1 MCAEKK
7 EGILMPF
14 VEDYHDIRQIL
25 VFEIEKECRI
35 MDVFSCIATR
45 HSTRKFKEEAVPQ
58 EVLDKAI
65 EAGRQAPSGKHKNQS
80 RFIVIRKKE
89 VLQELIALVQQEF
102 AKMEVTPEND
112 DNFGGAIRAAKKGGY
127 VFMYNAPVLI
137 VVANKRDYGN
147 KYADVSCAMQ
157 NMMLAAN
164 ALDLGSCWINQLRWL
179 QDNPV
184 LRAYLQ
190 KLGMAE
196 DEEVCASLSIGYPD
210 TPDGLPGRRVM
221 PVTGN
226 PVVYID

>member
-1 MCAEKK
+1 
-7 EGILMPF
+7 
-14 VEDYHDIRQIL
+14 
-25 VFEIEKECRI
+25 

-45 HSTRKFKEEAVPQ
+45 HSTRKFKEEPVPQ
-58 EVLDKAI
+58 EVLDKVI

-89 VLQELIALVQQEF
+89 VLQELITLVQQEF

-190 KLGMAE
+190 QLGMAE

>member
-1 MCAEKK
+1 
-7 EGILMPF
+7 
-14 VEDYHDIRQIL
+14 
-25 VFEIEKECRI
+25 

-45 HSTRKFKEEAVPQ
+45 HSTRKFKEEPVPQ
-58 EVLDKAI
+58 EVLDKVI

-89 VLQELIALVQQEF
+89 VLQELITLVQQEF

>member
-1 MCAEKK
+1 
-7 EGILMPF
+7 
-14 VEDYHDIRQIL
+14 
-25 VFEIEKECRI
+25 

-45 HSTRKFKEEAVPQ
+45 HSTRKFKEEPVPQ
-58 EVLDKAI
+58 EVLDKVI

-184 LRAYLQ
+184 LRGYLQ

-196 DEEVCASLSIGYPD
+196 DEEVCASLSIGYPN

>member
-1 MCAEKK
+1 
-7 EGILMPF
+7 
-14 VEDYHDIRQIL
+14 
-25 VFEIEKECRI
+25 

-45 HSTRKFKEEAVPQ
+45 HSTRKFKEEPVPQ
-58 EVLDKAI
+58 EVLDKVI
-65 EAGRQAPSGKHKNQS
+65 EVGRQAPSGKHKNQS

-127 VFMYNAPVLI
+127 AFMYNAPILI

-226 PVVYID
+226 SVVYID

>member
-1 MCAEKK
+1 
-7 EGILMPF
+7 
-14 VEDYHDIRQIL
+14 
-25 VFEIEKECRI
+25 

-45 HSTRKFKEEAVPQ
+45 HSTRKFKEEPVPQ
-58 EVLDKAI
+58 EVLDKVI

-221 PVTGN
+221 PVMGN

>member
-1 MCAEKK
+1 ME
-7 EGILMPF
+7 
-14 VEDYHDIRQIL
+14 
-25 VFEIEKECRI
+25 
-35 MDVFSCIATR
+35 VFSCMATR
-45 HSTRKFKEEAVPQ
+45 HSTRKFKEEPVPQ
-58 EVLDKAI
+58 EVLDKVI

-196 DEEVCASLSIGYPD
+196 DEEVCASLCIGYPD

>member
-1 MCAEKK
+1 
-7 EGILMPF
+7 
-14 VEDYHDIRQIL
+14 
-25 VFEIEKECRI
+25 

-45 HSTRKFKEEAVPQ
+45 HSTRKFKEEPVPQ
-58 EVLDKAI
+58 EVLDKVI

-80 RFIVIRKKE
+80 RFVVIRKKE

-210 TPDGLPGRRVM
+210 TADGLPGRRVM

>member
-1 MCAEKK
+1 
-7 EGILMPF
+7 
-14 VEDYHDIRQIL
+14 
-25 VFEIEKECRI
+25 

-45 HSTRKFKEEAVPQ
+45 HSTRKFKEEPVPQ
-58 EVLDKAI
+58 EVLDKVI

-147 KYADVSCAMQ
+147 KYADVSWAMQ

-221 PVTGN
+221 LVTGN

>member
-1 MCAEKK
+1 
-7 EGILMPF
+7 
-14 VEDYHDIRQIL
+14 
-25 VFEIEKECRI
+25 

-45 HSTRKFKEEAVPQ
+45 HSTRKFKEEPVPQ
-58 EVLDKAI
+58 EVLDKVI

-102 AKMEVTPEND
+102 AKMEVTQEND

-226 PVVYID
+226 PVVYIN

>member
-1 MCAEKK
+1 
-7 EGILMPF
+7 
-14 VEDYHDIRQIL
+14 
-25 VFEIEKECRI
+25 

-45 HSTRKFKEEAVPQ
+45 HSTRKFKEEPVPQ
-58 EVLDKAI
+58 EVLDKVI

-210 TPDGLPGRRVM
+210 TPGGLPGRRVM

>member
-1 MCAEKK
+1 
-7 EGILMPF
+7 
-14 VEDYHDIRQIL
+14 
-25 VFEIEKECRI
+25 

-45 HSTRKFKEEAVPQ
+45 HSTRKFKEEPVPQ
-58 EVLDKAI
+58 EVLDKVI

-89 VLQELIALVQQEF
+89 VLQELIAFVQQEF

-112 DNFGGAIRAAKKGGY
+112 DNFGGAIRATKKGGY

>member
-1 MCAEKK
+1 
-7 EGILMPF
+7 
-14 VEDYHDIRQIL
+14 
-25 VFEIEKECRI
+25 

-45 HSTRKFKEEAVPQ
+45 HSTRKFKEEPVPQ
-58 EVLDKAI
+58 EVLDKVI

-164 ALDLGSCWINQLRWL
+164 ALNLGSCWINQLRWL

-184 LRAYLQ
+184 LREYLQ

>member
-1 MCAEKK
+1 
-7 EGILMPF
+7 
-14 VEDYHDIRQIL
+14 
-25 VFEIEKECRI
+25 
-35 MDVFSCIATR
+35 MDVFSCIVTR

-164 ALDLGSCWINQLRWL
+164 ALDLGSCWINHLRWL

>member
-1 MCAEKK
+1 
-7 EGILMPF
+7 
-14 VEDYHDIRQIL
+14 
-25 VFEIEKECRI
+25 

-45 HSTRKFKEEAVPQ
+45 HSTRKFKEEPVPQ
-58 EVLDKAI
+58 EVLDKVI

-196 DEEVCASLSIGYPD
+196 DEEVCASLSTGYPD

>member
-1 MCAEKK
+1 
-7 EGILMPF
+7 
-14 VEDYHDIRQIL
+14 
-25 VFEIEKECRI
+25 
-35 MDVFSCIATR
+35 MDVFSCIVTR
-45 HSTRKFKEEAVPQ
+45 HSTRKFKEEPVPQ
-58 EVLDKAI
+58 EVLDKVI

-184 LRAYLQ
+184 LRAYLH

>member
-1 MCAEKK
+1 
-7 EGILMPF
+7 
-14 VEDYHDIRQIL
+14 
-25 VFEIEKECRI
+25 

-45 HSTRKFKEEAVPQ
+45 HSTRKFKEEPVPQ
-58 EVLDKAI
+58 EVLDKVI

-179 QDNPV
+179 QNNPV

-221 PVTGN
+221 LVTGN

>member
-1 MCAEKK
+1 
-7 EGILMPF
+7 
-14 VEDYHDIRQIL
+14 
-25 VFEIEKECRI
+25 

-45 HSTRKFKEEAVPQ
+45 HSTRKFKEEPVPQ
-58 EVLDKAI
+58 EVLDKII

>member
-1 MCAEKK
+1 
-7 EGILMPF
+7 
-14 VEDYHDIRQIL
+14 
-25 VFEIEKECRI
+25 

-45 HSTRKFKEEAVPQ
+45 HSTRKFKEEPVPQ
-58 EVLDKAI
+58 EVLDKVI

-89 VLQELIALVQQEF
+89 VLQEIIALVQQEF

-137 VVANKRDYGN
+137 VVVNKRDYGN

-196 DEEVCASLSIGYPD
+196 DEEVCASLIIGYPD

>member
-1 MCAEKK
+1 
-7 EGILMPF
+7 
-14 VEDYHDIRQIL
+14 
-25 VFEIEKECRI
+25 

-45 HSTRKFKEEAVPQ
+45 HSTRKFKEEPVPQ
-58 EVLDKAI
+58 EVLDKVI

-196 DEEVCASLSIGYPD
+196 DEVVCASLSIGYPD

>member
-1 MCAEKK
+1 ME
-7 EGILMPF
+7 
-14 VEDYHDIRQIL
+14 
-25 VFEIEKECRI
+25 
-35 MDVFSCIATR
+35 VFSCMATR
-45 HSTRKFKEEAVPQ
+45 HSTRKFKQADIPQ
-58 EVLDKAI
+58 ELLAKVI

-196 DEEVCASLSIGYPD
+196 DEEACASLSIGYPD

>member
-1 MCAEKK
+1 
-7 EGILMPF
+7 
-14 VEDYHDIRQIL
+14 
-25 VFEIEKECRI
+25 

-45 HSTRKFKEEAVPQ
+45 HSTRKFKEEPVPQ
-58 EVLDKAI
+58 GVLDKVI

-184 LRAYLQ
+184 LRGYLQ

>member
-1 MCAEKK
+1 
-7 EGILMPF
+7 
-14 VEDYHDIRQIL
+14 
-25 VFEIEKECRI
+25 

-45 HSTRKFKEEAVPQ
+45 HSTRKFKEEPVPQ
-58 EVLDKAI
+58 GVLDKVI

>member
-1 MCAEKK
+1 
-7 EGILMPF
+7 
-14 VEDYHDIRQIL
+14 
-25 VFEIEKECRI
+25 

-45 HSTRKFKEEAVPQ
+45 HSTRKFKEELVPQ
-58 EVLDKAI
+58 EVLDKVI

-226 PVVYID
+226 SVVYID

>member
-1 MCAEKK
+1 ME
-7 EGILMPF
+7 
-14 VEDYHDIRQIL
+14 
-25 VFEIEKECRI
+25 
-35 MDVFSCIATR
+35 VFSCMATR
-45 HSTRKFKEEAVPQ
+45 HSTRKFKEEPVPQ
-58 EVLDKAI
+58 EVLDKVI

-89 VLQELIALVQQEF
+89 VLQGLIALVQQEF

>member
-1 MCAEKK
+1 
-7 EGILMPF
+7 
-14 VEDYHDIRQIL
+14 
-25 VFEIEKECRI
+25 

-45 HSTRKFKEEAVPQ
+45 HSTRKFKEEPVPQ
-58 EVLDKAI
+58 EVLDKVI
-65 EAGRQAPSGKHKNQS
+65 EGGRQAPSGKHKNQS

-89 VLQELIALVQQEF
+89 VLQELITLVQQEF

-196 DEEVCASLSIGYPD
+196 DEEVCASLSIGYPN

>member
-1 MCAEKK
+1 
-7 EGILMPF
+7 
-14 VEDYHDIRQIL
+14 
-25 VFEIEKECRI
+25 
-35 MDVFSCIATR
+35 MDVFSCIVTR
-45 HSTRKFKEEAVPQ
+45 HSTRKFKEEPVPQ
-58 EVLDKAI
+58 EVLDKVI

-127 VFMYNAPVLI
+127 VFVYNAPVLI

>member
-1 MCAEKK
+1 
-7 EGILMPF
+7 
-14 VEDYHDIRQIL
+14 
-25 VFEIEKECRI
+25 

-45 HSTRKFKEEAVPQ
+45 HSTRKFKEEPVPQ
-58 EVLDKAI
+58 EVLDKVI

-179 QDNPV
+179 QNNPV

-210 TPDGLPGRRVM
+210 TPDGLPRRRVM

>member
-1 MCAEKK
+1 
-7 EGILMPF
+7 
-14 VEDYHDIRQIL
+14 
-25 VFEIEKECRI
+25 
-35 MDVFSCIATR
+35 MDVFSSIATR
-45 HSTRKFKEEAVPQ
+45 HSTRKFKEDPVPQ
-58 EVLDKAI
+58 EVLDKVI

>member
-1 MCAEKK
+1 
-7 EGILMPF
+7 
-14 VEDYHDIRQIL
+14 
-25 VFEIEKECRI
+25 

-45 HSTRKFKEEAVPQ
+45 HSTRKFKEEPVPQ
-58 EVLDKAI
+58 EVLDKVI

-147 KYADVSCAMQ
+147 KYADVSYAMQ

-184 LRAYLQ
+184 LRGYLQ

>member
-1 MCAEKK
+1 
-7 EGILMPF
+7 
-14 VEDYHDIRQIL
+14 
-25 VFEIEKECRI
+25 
-35 MDVFSCIATR
+35 MDVFSSIATR
-45 HSTRKFKEEAVPQ
+45 HSTRKFKEEPVPQ
-58 EVLDKAI
+58 EVLDKVI

-210 TPDGLPGRRVM
+210 TPDGLPGRRIM

>member
-1 MCAEKK
+1 
-7 EGILMPF
+7 
-14 VEDYHDIRQIL
+14 
-25 VFEIEKECRI
+25 

-45 HSTRKFKEEAVPQ
+45 HSTRKFKEEPVPQ
-58 EVLDKAI
+58 EVLDKVI

-112 DNFGGAIRAAKKGGY
+112 DNFGGAIHAAKKGGY

-184 LRAYLQ
+184 LRGYLQ

>member
-1 MCAEKK
+1 
-7 EGILMPF
+7 
-14 VEDYHDIRQIL
+14 
-25 VFEIEKECRI
+25 

-45 HSTRKFKEEAVPQ
+45 HSTRKFKEELVPQ
-58 EVLDKAI
+58 EVLDKVI

-127 VFMYNAPVLI
+127 AFMYNAPILI

-226 PVVYID
+226 SVVYID

>member
-1 MCAEKK
+1 
-7 EGILMPF
+7 
-14 VEDYHDIRQIL
+14 
-25 VFEIEKECRI
+25 

-45 HSTRKFKEEAVPQ
+45 HSTRKFKEEPVPQ
-58 EVLDKAI
+58 EVLDKVI

-226 PVVYID
+226 SVVYID

>member
-1 MCAEKK
+1 ME
-7 EGILMPF
+7 
-14 VEDYHDIRQIL
+14 
-25 VFEIEKECRI
+25 
-35 MDVFSCIATR
+35 VFSCMATR
-45 HSTRKFKEEAVPQ
+45 HSTRKFKEEPVPQ
-58 EVLDKAI
+58 EVLDKVI

-179 QDNPV
+179 QGNPV
-184 LRAYLQ
+184 LTAYLQ
-190 KLGMAE
+190 ELGMKE
-196 DEEVCASLSIGYPD
+196 DEAVYASLSLGYPD
-210 TPDGLPGRRVM
+210 TQDGLPNRRIV

-226 PVVYID
+226 PVTYVD

>member
-1 MCAEKK
+1 
-7 EGILMPF
+7 
-14 VEDYHDIRQIL
+14 
-25 VFEIEKECRI
+25 

-45 HSTRKFKEEAVPQ
+45 HSTRKFKEESVPQ
-58 EVLDKAI
+58 EVLDKVI

-127 VFMYNAPVLI
+127 VVMYNAPGLI

-179 QDNPV
+179 QDNPI

>member
-1 MCAEKK
+1 
-7 EGILMPF
+7 
-14 VEDYHDIRQIL
+14 
-25 VFEIEKECRI
+25 
-35 MDVFSCIATR
+35 MDVFSCIVTR
-45 HSTRKFKEEAVPQ
+45 HSTRKFKEEPVPQ
-58 EVLDKAI
+58 EVLDKVI

-226 PVVYID
+226 SVVYID

>member
-1 MCAEKK
+1 
-7 EGILMPF
+7 
-14 VEDYHDIRQIL
+14 
-25 VFEIEKECRI
+25 

-45 HSTRKFKEEAVPQ
+45 HSTRKFKEEPVPQ
-58 EVLDKAI
+58 EVLDKVI

-190 KLGMAE
+190 QLGMAE

>member
-1 MCAEKK
+1 
-7 EGILMPF
+7 
-14 VEDYHDIRQIL
+14 
-25 VFEIEKECRI
+25 

-45 HSTRKFKEEAVPQ
+45 HSTRKFKEEPVPQ
-58 EVLDKAI
+58 EVLDKVI
-65 EAGRQAPSGKHKNQS
+65 EAGRQAPSDKHKNQS

-184 LRAYLQ
+184 LRGYLQ

>member
-1 MCAEKK
+1 ME
-7 EGILMPF
+7 
-14 VEDYHDIRQIL
+14 
-25 VFEIEKECRI
+25 
-35 MDVFSCIATR
+35 VFSCMATR
-45 HSTRKFKEEAVPQ
+45 HSTRKFKEKPVPQ
-58 EVLDKAI
+58 EVLDKVI